1 MCYLCEQKLGTMIK
15 HPNVGCYKFTVE
27 PFSEDFT
34 SRISWAN
41 MGNLMLR
48 CAQYHAD
55 SHDFGFGPLS
65 RERLSWVFS
74 RLTIQLDRRPQ
85 TGEEF
90 LISTWATGVQ
100 RGFTT
105 RLFEVSDLDGRAYGW
120 GHSIWALINLDTRQ
134 PDDMSRLLEG
144 GFGKALLPTE
154 DFPLGKPSRIR
165 VTAEEPLSTR
175 KVLYTDLDV
184 NGHLNSIRS
193 IDILMDQFPK
203 ADFENDRLRR
213 VEMAYAHEAFFG
225 EELGIFRN
233 APLDDGDSRIY
244 DLEMRRPD
252 GLPAVRARLEFR
264 NDAV

>member
-1 MCYLCEQKLGTMIK
+1 MRN
-15 HPNVGCYKFTVE
+15 HPNIGCYEFKVE

-85 TGEEF
+85 TGETF
-90 LISTWATGVQ
+90 YISTWATGVQ

-105 RLFEVSDLDGRAYGW
+105 RLFEVSDPDGRAYGW
-120 GHSIWALINLDTRQ
+120 GHSIWALINLDTRE
-134 PDDMSRLLEG
+134 PDDMSTLLQG
-144 GFGKALLPTE
+144 GFGRSLLPTE
-154 DFPLGKPSRIR
+154 DFPIGRPSRIR
-165 VTAEEPLSTR
+165 VTAEEPFSTR
-175 KVLYTDLDV
+175 KVRYTDLDV

-193 IDILMDQFPK
+193 IDILLDQFPK
-203 ADFENDRLRR
+203 EAFENDALHR

-225 EELGIFRN
+225 DELSIFRN
-233 APLDDGDSRIY
+233 PPITDDSFRFY
-244 DLEMRRPD
+244 DFEMRRPD
-252 GLPAVRARLEFR
+252 GLPAVKARLEFR
-264 NDAV
+264 K